1 MYTYLNIY
9 VNIYVHIFRYICTY
23 MYIYLNICTYMNVAT
38 YMEIYL
44 EVYNAYNYIKI
55 LAIICKCMQIFFFDM
70 VDILRTLTRIYIY
83 NVLHISYHV
92 LLI

>member
-1 MYTYLNIY
+1 
-9 VNIYVHIFRYICTY
+9 

-55 LAIICKCMQIFFFDM
+55 LAIICKCMQIFF
-70 VDILRTLTRIYIY
+70 
-83 NVLHISYHV
+83 
-92 LLI
+92 LIW